1 MNRGLP
7 RRSTAA
13 KLLASAAV
21 VGGALALTFGGAFAT
36 LTANA
41 TGTSSITAGT
51 LLLNLVKDGSSNGLP
66 ETITNMA
73 PGDVYNV
80 YIDLTNTGTL
90 ASAAGMTLGA
100 SANPANALTNGNIP
114 GEGLS
119 VAITMCSEA
128 WTVTTGSP
136 GSASCG
142 GSTTS
147 VLGSTA
153 LSSFGTG
160 EQLSAIPALAA
171 STGAAHLQLQLTL
184 AGTEASTNGTLPS
197 ATIQGL
203 STTITWTFTETQRA
217 GVTTND

>member
-119 VAITMCSEA
+119 VAITM
-128 WTVTTGSP
+128 
-136 GSASCG
+136 
-142 GSTTS
+142 
-147 VLGSTA
+147 
-153 LSSFGTG
+153 SSFGTG